1 MRMRSDTLLADFTS
15 NEAAYL
21 RRQVF
26 ARPSTYANG
35 KSYPHGY
42 RYYLDPPTPN
52 PPPDDMFFLL
62 TAVEFWLTR
71 YIPRMHALNPPRNGL
86 PPLADSVAQDLLI
99 ARTQSRNRLFTSLPD
114 LPAAQL
120 PLAESLLAQSRL
132 DINTLIDIPSYGPS
146 FLSLWADAK
155 AQGLSDP
162 DTLAYI
168 WKWAKAWP
176 SAWERDDERKQKG
189 LPPIDPEVESRLRH
203 VVAWRPTE
211 DMTFPWEAH
220 PEGRHWR
227 IRLNDFP
234 DDHMYTLVVNGAEL
248 GDFDNWPE
256 TWDRGAGESAPS
268 ENGIVIVRPV
278 PEIDP
283 GTLVSRY
290 QNGEHEAVW
299 RDLVSLGAAVRQPR
313 YADPAHTVARETM
326 RRARLNVELLLRRLR
341 ELDYEFYQDDSEPY
355 RPPTR
360 EEEDALVEAEQGEL
374 WIPLSVAAWVREV
387 GWVDFVGSHPT
398 LAFMDDDNGK
408 PGVFTDPLEI
418 TCWSLVDISRAWKN
432 RRAGSRKSVRL
443 EIGADAK
450 SKAGFA
456 AGWEASGTYSIVLPN
471 AAADAVLDGAPNGP
485 TFVEYLRRSF
495 EWGGF
500 PAWERYQKRPERE
513 LSFLRTDLLPI

>member
-268 ENGIVIVRPV
+268 KNGIVIVRPV

-283 GTLVSRY
+283 GTLVTRY
-290 QNGEHEAVW
+290 QNGEHVEVW
-299 RDLVSLGAAVRQPR
+299 RDLVALGTGVREGR
-313 YADPAHTVARETM
+313 YAEAANAVARETM
-326 RRARLNVELLLRRLR
+326 LRARNNVELLFSRLR
-341 ELDYEFYQDDSEPY
+341 ELDYEFYGKDSEPL
-355 RPPTR
+355 RPCTP
-360 EEEDALVEAEQGEL
+360 EEAGALAQAERDALA
-374 WIPLSVAAWVREV
+374 IPLSVAAWIKEV
-387 GWVDFVGSHPT
+387 GWVDFAGSHPA
-398 LAFMDDDNGK
+398 LSFMDDDDGK
-408 PGVFTDPLEI
+408 PGIYTDPIEI
-418 TCWSLVDISRAWKN
+418 TCWNLVDACQSWK
-432 RRAGSRKSVRL
+432 RRRGAKPKPVRIEL
-443 EIGADAK
+443 GADEQ
-450 SKAGFA
+450 SKARFA
-456 AGWEASGTYSIVLPN
+456 AGWEASGTYSVLVPN
-471 AAADAVLDGAPNGP
+471 AAADAVVDGAPAAM
-485 TFVEYLRRSF
+485 TFVGYLRLSF
-495 EWGGF
+495 QWGGF
-500 PAWERYQKRPERE
+500 PGWANYEKRPEKE
-513 LSFLRTDLLPI
+513 LDFLRKGLLPV